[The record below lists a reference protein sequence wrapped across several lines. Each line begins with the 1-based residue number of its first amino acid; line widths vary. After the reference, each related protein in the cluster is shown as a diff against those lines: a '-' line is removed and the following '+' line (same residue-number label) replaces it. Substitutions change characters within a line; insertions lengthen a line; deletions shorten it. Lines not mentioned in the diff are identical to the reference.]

1 MRSHW
6 RCELIVQFTSTW
18 KSSRRHEIPCPLKR
32 VKSLRLAR
40 LKRNGL
46 TLSARP
52 GIYQCSLCAT
62 FVFSVSLWFSLSEKI
77 STTEIQRTQSSHREE
92 GCSRFYGALVCH
104 CAANGNRHRQPKRW
118 GRKDHYRH

>member
-1 MRSHW
+1 MLSHW

-18 KSSRRHEIPCPLKR
+18 KSLKRREIPCPLKR

-62 FVFSVSLWFSLSEKI
+62 FVFSVSLWFSLSE
-77 STTEIQRTQSSHREE
+77 EIQPQRTQSSHGEE

-104 CAANGNRHRQPKRW
+104 
-118 GRKDHYRH
+118 